1 VATYAHPDHTG
12 SAINYFPELNINPGD
27 AGSSF
32 LANYK
37 GKINA
42 LTDGQVIDLGAGP

>member
-32 LANYK
+32 LAN
-37 GKINA
+37 
-42 LTDGQVIDLGAGP
+42 